1 MARGSLKVSRKG
13 MSKRHSK
20 KLFRK
25 TANRTHKKN
34 LKVNS
39 GVMRGGIRM

>member
-1 MARGSLKVSRKG
+1 MAKGSMRVSRKR

-34 LKVNS
+34 IKSV